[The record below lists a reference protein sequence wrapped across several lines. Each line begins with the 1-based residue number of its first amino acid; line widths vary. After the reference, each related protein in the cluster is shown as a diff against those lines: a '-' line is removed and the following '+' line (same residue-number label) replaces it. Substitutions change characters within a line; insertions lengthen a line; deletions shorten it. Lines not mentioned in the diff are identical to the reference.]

1 MQATH
6 ADAASFESGR
16 KGNDSANV
24 TKTDELKLPDIA
36 LSDLPEST
44 KDYIIAYSA
53 TGKSV
58 TDAIKDTLNQAAA
71 AAGFSPNPK
80 AA

>member
-1 MQATH
+1 MQAKHST
-6 ADAASFESGR
+6 ASFESGQ
-16 KGNDSANV
+16 KASDSGNVSEP
-24 TKTDELKLPDIA
+24 KELKLPDIA

-44 KDYIIAYSA
+44 KDFLIAYSA
-53 TGKSV
+53 TGKTV
-58 TDAIKDTLNQAAA
+58 PEAIKETLNHAAQ